1 MEYFCEHYP
10 IKVEAVGYRALFDPD
25 NARMRS

>member
-10 IKVEAVGYRALFDPD
+10 IKVEALGDRALFNPD
-25 NARMRS
+25 NEQMKS